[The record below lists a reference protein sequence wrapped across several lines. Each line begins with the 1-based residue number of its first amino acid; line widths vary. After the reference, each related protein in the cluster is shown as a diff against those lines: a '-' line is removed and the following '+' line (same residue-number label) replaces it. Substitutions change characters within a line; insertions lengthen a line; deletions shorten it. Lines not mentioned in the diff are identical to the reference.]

1 MTDEELLKKYQQL
14 GDIESL
20 NELFQRYLE
29 RTYAYFIDK
38 IRDRGDI
45 EDVVQNVFLKI
56 IRTVNAGKK
65 IKSFKDYLF
74 ICCRNAFCDYLR
86 RKKTGTMFQ
95 NSESANGESY
105 IDLVSFVNWQQTES
119 PGLITQAEL
128 ELALNS
134 CISNFPQ
141 EHIRNILLDYVH
153 GFSLKKIAQRNN
165 CPPTTAGSIWHRQ
178 KVKLFRCILKKLGKI

>member
-1 MTDEELLKKYQQL
+1 MSDEELLQKYQQL

-45 EDVVQNVFLKI
+45 EDVVQNVFLRI

-74 ICCRNAFCDYLR
+74 ICCRNSFYDYLR
-86 RKKTGTMFQ
+86 KKKTSAMFQ
-95 NSESANGESY
+95 NSETTNGESY
-105 IDLVSFVNWQQTES
+105 VDLVSFMNWQQNES
-119 PGLITQAEL
+119 VWLITIDEL
-128 ELALNS
+128 ECALKT
-134 CISNFPQ
+134 CISKFPQ
-141 EHIRNILLDYVH
+141 NHIRNILMDNIH
-153 GFSLKKIAQRNN
+153 GFSLKEIAERNN
-165 CPPTTAGSIWHRQ
+165 CPTNTAGSIWHRQ
-178 KVKLFRCILKKLGKI
+178 KGKLFRCILKKLGKI